1 MSAEPVFWGCLAL
14 AAYAFAGYP
23 LLAIGLARW
32 RGTPCPQ
39 GDARPP
45 LTVVIAARDES
56 ARIGARLRNLFA
68 CDYPADR
75 LAVLV
80 VDDGSRDD
88 TAAQATAVGDPRVSV
103 LRLTPSGGKAAAL
116 NAALAQVRTPLT
128 VFADARQSFSR
139 GTLAALAAPFSDP
152 HVGVVAGEL
161 HLRAAGAGAHAV
173 AADGLYQRLE
183 RALRRAEGEL
193 GWAHAASGAVYA
205 LRTDLFRPL
214 PPGLLLDDVLLPLQA
229 RQAGARICVAPE
241 AIALDEA
248 GSDLSREFA
257 RKLRTL
263 VGNWQLLAA
272 RPWLLHP
279 ARNPVFWPWLSHKV
293 LRLMAPWAL
302 LGALLA
308 AAFAGAPLV
317 RAAFWLQVAGYGVAA
332 AALLA
337 PRLLRRVPLA
347 TAAGSFVALNSAALL
362 SLPLWLSGRDPLR
375 LWRR

>member
-1 MSAEPVFWGCLAL
+1 MSAESVFWTCLGL

-23 LLAIGLARW
+23 LLAILLARW
-32 RGTPCPQ
+32 RGRPCPQ
-39 GDARPP
+39 GDAQPA
-45 LTVVIAARDES
+45 LTVVVAARDES
-56 ARIGARLRNLFA
+56 ARIGARLANLVA
-68 CDYPADR
+68 SDYPGDR

-88 TAAQATAVGDPRVSV
+88 TAAQATAGGDPRVSV
-103 LRLTPSGGKAAAL
+103 LRLERSGGKAAAL
-116 NAALAQVRTPLT
+116 NAAMARVRTPLT
-128 VFADARQSFSR
+128 VFADARQSFAR
-139 GTLAALAAPFSDP
+139 GTLGALVAPFSDP
-152 HVGVVAGEL
+152 DVGVVAGEL

-173 AADGLYQRLE
+173 AADGLYQRIE
-183 RALRRAEGEL
+183 RALRRAEGAL

-205 LRTDLFRPL
+205 LRTELFRPL

-229 RQAGARICVAPE
+229 RQAGARICVAPA
-241 AIALDEA
+241 AIALDES

-263 VGNWQLLAA
+263 VGNWQLIAA

-279 ARNPVFWPWLSHKV
+279 LRNPVFWPWLSHKF
-293 LRLMAPWAL
+293 LRLLAPWAL

-308 AAFAGAPLV
+308 SALASAPLV
-317 RAAFWLQVAGYGVAA
+317 RAAFWLQLAGYGVAA

-362 SLPLWLSGRDPLR
+362 SLPLWLSGRDPLQ